1 MGETRRLGRESW
13 RRLTTGARYGKS
25 KLGALEGRGGAQL
38 TGGAGEGRGSHPA
51 LAGRNRTA
59 RCTTTPGGAER
70 DPHPRPSSPGSVPT
84 SSSSAAQVRPGRNR
98 AGWGCRAPLLSLPPP
113 AATRVAMAT
122 ARVPAPHRGGVKS
135 PALCKFRAGWA
146 GMRGPG
152 RLGARARL
160 SRLLPAWPG
169 RRAGGGRPGGRGGKE
184 RSGPG
189 RRGFVSFVRGGGS
202 AAAGGA
208 GSGRSF
214 PPLGLRVTAA
224 APSDPPPGVGGF
236 GQRSRRAQIP
246 EPGAAG
252 ARLGALVPRGPAGW

>member
-1 MGETRRLGRESW
+1 MRGVGPTRRW
-13 RRLTTGARYGKS
+13 R
-25 KLGALEGRGGAQL
+25 
-38 TGGAGEGRGSHPA
+38 AGIGP
-51 LAGRNRTA
+51 
-59 RCTTTPGGAER
+59 RCTTTPEGAER
-70 DPHPRPSSPGSVPT
+70 DPHPRPSSPGSAPT
-84 SSSSAAQVRPGRNR
+84 SSSSAAQVRPGRDR

-224 APSDPPPGVGGF
+224 APSDPPPGGG
-236 GQRSRRAQIP
+236 GVRAAKSPRADSRARSGWRPPRRTSPAGPSRVVSAGTQAGRWG
-246 EPGAAG
+246 PGTAAHPG
-252 ARLGALVPRGPAGW
+252 VKGLRLRIPRGQG